1 MKSMFTM
8 LLSGTVLLGLMA
20 LLIFGPAGTFDYWQG
35 WMYIGLAV
43 VSSWISSVYLFRKDP
58 ATLQRRQMKSETR
71 PVQRALAATAYTWAV
86 AMVVFS
92 VLDHRFGWSHVPA
105 AVSVL
110 GAVLVAVATGV
121 VTLVVAQNNH
131 AAITVRVEEG
141 QPLITTGLYG
151 IVRHPMYTCNVI
163 LMLGT
168 PLALGS
174 YWGILFIVPGLII
187 FALRIRDEEALLR
200 QDLAGY
206 DAYMQKV
213 PHRLVPGVW

>member
-1 MKSMFTM
+1 M
-8 LLSGTVLLGLMA
+8 LVLMA
-20 LLIFGPAGTFDYWQG
+20 SLIFVPAGTFDYWQG

-43 VSSWISSVYLFRKDP
+43 LCSWISSIYLFRNNR
-58 ATLQRRQMKSETR
+58 AALERRQLKSESR
-71 PVQRALAATAYTWAV
+71 PVQRVLAAVAYSWAV

-105 AVSVL
+105 AVSIL
-110 GAVLVAVATGV
+110 GAVLVVIATGA

-141 QPLITTGLYG
+141 QPLISTGLYG
-151 IVRHPMYTCNVI
+151 VVRHPMYTCNAL
-163 LMLGT
+163 LMVGT

-174 YWGILFIVPGLII
+174 YWGLVFIIPGLLI
-187 FALRIRDEEALLR
+187 FALRIRDEETLLR
-200 QDLAGY
+200 EELAGY
-206 DAYMQKV
+206 AAYMQKV